1 MKVYRNIAFLLL
13 ICFSAFLG
21 HNLVP
26 HHHHTEALLSP
37 IATDCPIEHADHHC
51 GDQPAESGE
60 HHADEHPAHCHAFN
74 DVVFEK
80 HNTQVVQ
87 PLSGHTL
94 VMAVSHSDL
103 VPDPPENKDFYKFNG
118 LKFPL
123 KTIEL
128 YGSRGLRGPP
138 ATA

>member
-1 MKVYRNIAFLLL
+1 MKVYRYIAWLLL

-37 IATDCPIEHADHHC
+37 IATDCPVEHADHRC
-51 GDQPAESGE
+51 CDQDAKEE
-60 HHADEHPAHCHAFN
+60 DHHSEKQPSHCHAFN

-80 HNTQVVQ
+80 HQTTLIKQI
-87 PLSGHTL
+87 SGHTL
-94 VMAVSHSDL
+94 IMAVSHTEL
-103 VPDPPENKDFYKFNG
+103 VQDNPANNNFYALNG
-118 LKFPL
+118 LKYPL